1 MPDISAMPPALS
13 ATGPYASIAMVIPT
27 VESMPTAAIPT
38 PYTPDK
44 VVEIKMIV
52 ARIKIGITTD
62 CMPTESPEI
71 ITVAGPVSPDSA
83 IFLTG
88 SPPV

>member
-1 MPDISAMPPALS
+1 
-13 ATGPYASIAMVIPT
+13 
-27 VESMPTAAIPT
+27 
-38 PYTPDK
+38 
-44 VVEIKMIV
+44 MIV
-52 ARIKIGITTD
+52 AKIKIGITTD